1 MYVKPT
7 IILIFSKQI
16 DSGDKSVQCGRKSDA
31 FKIWFMLKVRGEDY
45 VTRLVE
51 NAFDK
56 ATLMASMIKGR
67 DGFRLVLEPSCTN
80 VCFVYI
86 PPSLRNQTE
95 DDEWKEKLDQVRNTM
110 YNLFRYKS
118 SRFF

>member
-1 MYVKPT
+1 M
-7 IILIFSKQI
+7 
-16 DSGDKSVQCGRKSDA
+16 QCGRKSDA